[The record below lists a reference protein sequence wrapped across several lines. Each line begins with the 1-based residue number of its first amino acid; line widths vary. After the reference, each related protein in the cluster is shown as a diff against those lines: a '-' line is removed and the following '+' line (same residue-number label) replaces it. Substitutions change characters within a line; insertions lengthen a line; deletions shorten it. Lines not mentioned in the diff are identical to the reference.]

1 LICAVTVNGPSTP
14 SAGSGQAGSG
24 QGKPWTSYDKDKK
37 PMTNNPNHGNN
48 RKEKQINVITKAETV
63 TKEMTR

>member
-1 LICAVTVNGPSTP
+1 
-14 SAGSGQAGSG
+14 
-24 QGKPWTSYDKDKK
+24 
-37 PMTNNPNHGNN
+37 MTNNPNHGNN